1 MNRRYVILSLFFAL
15 SACGKEPAPVPKT
28 EPTAAAPAIKIVAFG
43 DSLTAGKDL
52 ADPFTQAFP
61 ALLEKR
67 LKESGHSVAVINSG
81 QSGDTTYDALNRLD
95 FSVEP
100 GADIV
105 LIAFGAND
113 TFQGK
118 PVKDIEKNLEEI
130 IKRIE
135 AKNARP
141 VLVAMRTLPNLGPVY
156 GKSFDE
162 VYKRVAQKTG
172 TAVTPFLLEGVA
184 GQASLNTSDGI
195 HPNPRGHEIMRDNI
209 YATVEAAVKERE
221 RERGL

>member
-1 MNRRYVILSLFFAL
+1 MNKTFAL
-15 SACGKEPAPVPKT
+15 AALVALAACGKEPAPVPK
-28 EPTAAAPAIKIVAFG
+28 PKTAAQAPAIKIIAFG

-52 ADPFTQAFP
+52 PDPFTQAYP

-67 LKESGHSVAVINSG
+67 LREKGENVAVANAG

-95 FSVEP
+95 FSVPP

-118 PVKDIEKNLEEI
+118 PVKGIEKNLTEI
-130 IKRIE
+130 VRRVQ
-135 AKNARP
+135 ATGARP
-141 VLVAMRTLPNLGPVY
+141 ILVAMKTLPNLGPVY
-156 GKSFDE
+156 GQNFE
-162 VYKRVAQKTG
+162 ALYKRVAQKTG
-172 TAVTPFLLEGVA
+172 ATLAPFLLEGVA
-184 GQASLNTSDGI
+184 GQPGLNLPDGV
-195 HPNPRGHEIMRDNI
+195 HPNARGHEIMADHLFP
-209 YATVEAAVKERE
+209 TVEEAVKERK